1 MAVGADGLWIA
12 IAPSA
17 GAGEA
22 GAGERRPALF
32 LDRDGVI
39 VDEVGYLARRED
51 VRLIAG
57 AAAII
62 AAANRARIPVVVV
75 TNQSGIGRGIISWA
89 DFAAVEDE
97 IARQLARHRARLDAV
112 LACPH
117 HAQGRPPYAMA
128 GHPARKPAPGL
139 LLAAAQRLPI
149 DLRRSWIV
157 GDRASD
163 LAAGRNAGL
172 AGGVH
177 VATGFGTAGAER
189 AAARQLAGDGFD
201 VRGAPS
207 IAAAATLLPLLG
219 GHGG

>member
-12 IAPSA
+12 IAPCA
-17 GAGEA
+17 GV
-22 GAGERRPALF
+22 GERRPALF

-39 VDEVGYLARRED
+39 VEELGYLARRED

-62 AAANRARIPVVVV
+62 AAANRARIPVIVV

-89 DFAAVEDE
+89 EFAAVEDE
-97 IARQLARHRARLDAV
+97 IARQLARHGACLDAV
-112 LACPH
+112 LACPF
-117 HAQGRPPYAMA
+117 HAQGRPPYAIA
-128 GHPARKPAPGL
+128 DHPARKPAPGL
-139 LLAAAQRLPI
+139 LLAAAQRLSI

-157 GDRASD
+157 GDRAAD

-172 AGGVH
+172 DGGVH
-177 VATGFGTAGAER
+177 VATGFGGSAEER
-189 AAARQLAGDGFD
+189 AAALDLAAENFA
-201 VRGAPS
+201 VLAAPS
-207 IAAAATLLPLLG
+207 IVAAAARLPLFG